1 MWNKGTASHRA
12 RPEWGKRAVIAQV
25 TGALARAFLVLVL
38 VATPSLLLPTISSDA
53 SQIVALVAISGA
65 ALTLFEYMSVYPGLV
80 EFRDAPP
87 FNRIRFGALFVT
99 VFLLSVICMPLA
111 GAPALT
117 QFMHAFAVIIGQ
129 LLDFPYSPV
138 HLFTL
143 MPANDIAPAQKQ
155 LVTAVAGM
163 AYLMSAL
170 SVLLFV
176 AVVRVRKW
184 PMNNGT
190 FNVWVN
196 LPTFD
201 PTTGGDVV
209 MRLQRAAWINISL
222 GFLLPFLF
230 PAAVTASMVFSGPL
244 RFEDPQTLI
253 WMATGWAMLPSSLV
267 MRGIAILRVAALI
280 DRARQSAE
288 PQEDSS
294 LQPV

>member
-1 MWNKGTASHRA
+1 M
-12 RPEWGKRAVIAQV
+12 IAQI

-38 VATPSLLLPTISSDA
+38 VATPSLLLPSISSDA

-65 ALTLFEYMSVYPGLV
+65 ALTLFEYMAIYPGLV

-99 VFLLSVICMPLA
+99 VFLLSVTCLPMA
-111 GAPALT
+111 DANALT
-117 QFMHAFAVIIGQ
+117 KFVQAIAVITGQ
-129 LLDFPYSPV
+129 VLDFPYSPV

-143 MPANDIAPAQKQ
+143 MPSNDIAPAQEQ
-155 LVTAVAGM
+155 LVNGVAGL
-163 AYLMSAL
+163 AYLMSVL
-170 SVLLFV
+170 SVLVFV
-176 AVVRVRKW
+176 AAVRILNW

-201 PTTGGDVV
+201 PTAGGDVV
-209 MRLQRAAWINISL
+209 MRLQRAAWVNISL

-244 RFEDPQTLI
+244 RLEDPQTLI
-253 WMATGWAMLPSSLV
+253 WMATGWAMLPSSLI
-267 MRGIAILRVAALI
+267 MRGMAILRVAALI
-280 DRARQSAE
+280 DRARQSANPE
-288 PQEDSS
+288 EDAS